1 MRRIIG
7 CISGLIITAFA
18 QAAFAANV
26 STLYVDDAS
35 AQSDRSFEVR
45 NTSDVVEYITLS
57 VERRLDDK
65 QGKIHTETMNDL
77 SQQEV
82 LASPA
87 YFILPPNARQTV
99 RITPLLARGDQERLY
114 YIAVNPK
121 LPPVTSDQPQT
132 ALRMI
137 SAYKVLY
144 LVRPKKSVIKYLLNV
159 VDGGRLQLLNQ
170 GNTSILMHRIYACPT
185 QDTPRKLCKSLQGER
200 VLAGESLT
208 VKETTPLA
216 TGYWVEMQLAGS
228 LKHEWV
234 PISTT
239 ATARQK

>member
-7 CISGLIITAFA
+7 GISGLIISTVALSA
-18 QAAFAANV
+18 LAANV
-26 STLYVDDAS
+26 STLYVDDVG

-57 VERRLDDK
+57 VERRLDDTN
-65 QGKIHTETMNDL
+65 GKIHTETMNDL
-77 SQQEV
+77 AQQEV

-99 RITPLLARGDQERLY
+99 RITPLLAKGEQERLY

-121 LPPVTSDQPQT
+121 LPPIASDQPQT

-144 LVRPKKSVIKYLLNV
+144 LVRPKKSVINYALKV
-159 VDGGRLQLLNQ
+159 VDGGRLQLVNQ
-170 GNTSILMHRIYACPT
+170 GNTSVLMHRIYACPT
-185 QDTPRKLCKSLQGER
+185 QDTPRKLCTPLQGER
-200 VLAGESLT
+200 VMAGASLT
-208 VKETTPLA
+208 IKETTPLA

-228 LKHEWV
+228 LKQQWV
-234 PISTT
+234 PINTV
-239 ATARQK
+239 AVVR